1 MRDDIEQII
10 GDSDGLS
17 HLSDGEMIETC
28 ETLAEV
34 FTNASVREIENLIAL
49 LNQAKEK
56 AEF

>member
-1 MRDDIEQII
+1 MKDDIEQII

-17 HLSDGEMIETC
+17 HLSDGEMIKTC

-34 FTNASVREIENLIAL
+34 FSSASVREIENLIAL

-56 AEF
+56 AEY

>member
-1 MRDDIEQII
+1 MNDDIEQII
-10 GDSDGLS
+10 ADSDGLS
-17 HLSDGEMIETC
+17 HLSDGKMIQTC

-34 FTNASVREIENLIAL
+34 FSSVSVREIENLIAL